1 MQINDNIKK
10 ARELKRYSQAK
21 IAELLGEKRSTYAEW
36 ERSTVPKADVLA
48 KISQI
53 TGVTMSDLLDE
64 KPAINGRQKPTD
76 PLTGAHVTLQD
87 YIDELKDSRDRWY
100 SLVNSMLGHIEKDTK
115 AVLAHQKAWIEYEA
129 EKASGGDDDKRDE
142 IMNKM
147 GKLVR
152 GYLLGRASDRSQ
164 GDSDNEGTN

>member
-1 MQINDNIKK
+1 MAQNEDKRLEILQNRINQYDIRFPVAVLVEKTGYDKGYISALLKGKKPISDNFWSIFDKSFPDK
-10 ARELKRYSQAK
+10 NAA
-21 IAELLGEKRSTYAEW
+21 APPT
-36 ERSTVPKADVLA
+36 
-48 KISQI
+48 
-53 TGVTMSDLLDE
+53 
-64 KPAINGRQKPTD
+64 PATTL
-76 PLTGAHVTLQD
+76 LTGAHITLQD
-87 YIDELKDSRDRWY
+87 YINELKDSRDRWY

-115 AVLAHQKAWIEYEA
+115 AVLAHQKAWVEYEA

-152 GYLLGRASDRSQ
+152 GYLLGRASDRNQ